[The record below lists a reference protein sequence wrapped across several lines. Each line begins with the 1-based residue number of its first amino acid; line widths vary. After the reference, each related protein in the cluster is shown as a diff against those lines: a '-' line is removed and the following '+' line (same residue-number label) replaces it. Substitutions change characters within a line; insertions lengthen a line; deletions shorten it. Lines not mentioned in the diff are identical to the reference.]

1 LEDHV
6 RSLLVALAG
15 VMEAVS
21 CTVPLGSI
29 VLDVGVREIPVTG
42 TKAPEYTVTAQ
53 VAVKD
58 PSVVVTTIFLV
69 PGPSAVISPP
79 VLTVATVPVEGDQ
92 VTAVFVAFAGWTVAV
107 SCRVDPMAKKAVF

>member
-1 LEDHV
+1 
-6 RSLLVALAG
+6 
-15 VMEAVS
+15 MEAVS

-29 VLDVGVREIPVTG
+29 VLDVGVIETPVTG

-58 PSVVVTTIFLV
+58 PFVVVTTIFAV
-69 PGPSAVISPP
+69 PAPVAVTMPEES
-79 VLTVATVPVEGDQ
+79 TVARFMLEVDQ
-92 VTAVFVAFAGWTVAV
+92 ITAVFVAFAGWTVAV